1 MRWNIIDNR
10 KRNSSRSAAAASAM
24 LAANAEQPA
33 LMNERPALALE
44 NSVMGNVHDSSTWG
58 LVPKGYAQ
66 CNAF

>member
-10 KRNSSRSAAAASAM
+10 KRDSSRSEAAVSAM
-24 LAANAEQPA
+24 LAASAVQPA
-33 LMNERPALALE
+33 LMNGRPALALE
-44 NSVMGNVHDSSTWG
+44 NSVTGSIHDSSTWG